1 MRIANYEG
9 RLVVVTGGEGHE
21 IAHDVEKNSGGR
33 FGPEPQAIY
42 EDWDAF
48 TGWAAGARWE
58 GGAPVRPNGLGSPVP
73 APRQVFGIG
82 LNYRDHAAESGL
94 PVPAG
99 EPPVFT
105 KFPSCITGPHGDIEL
120 PPGGHVD
127 WEVELVAVI
136 GRHARHVPAGR
147 GLEYVAGYAVGQ
159 DISER
164 VLQLAATP
172 PQFSMG
178 KSLPGFGPVGPWL
191 VTLDDLGD
199 PGDLALGCEI
209 NGEPVQSSRTSQL
222 IFSVPA
228 LVANLSASVALLPGD
243 VIFTGAT
250 SRRRRV
256 GRDPQRWL
264 ATAGRPHQSYRRH
277 RRDAASL
284 RRRPASRLEP
294 LRARHHC
301 CYHIYLLTCGK
312 AESPGGQP

>member
-9 RLVVVTGGEGHE
+9 RLVVVAGGEGHKLV
-21 IAHDVEKNSGGR
+21 HDVEKNSGGR

-48 TGWAAGARWE
+48 TGWAASPGRARRGGAGARWE
-58 GGAPVRPNGLGSPVP
+58 GGAPVGMTTWASPGP
-73 APRQVFGIG
+73 GTAPGVRHRAEA
-82 LNYRDHAAESGL
+82 RDHAAESGL

-127 WEVELVAVI
+127 WEVELVAVV
-136 GRHARHVPAGR
+136 GRRARHVPAER

-191 VTLDDLGD
+191 VTLDDLDD

-228 LVANLSASVALLPGD
+228 LVANLSASVPLLPGD
-243 VIFTGAT
+243 VIFTGTPAG
-250 SRRRRV
+250 V
-256 GRDPQRWL
+256 GLGRDPQRWL
-264 ATAGRPHQSYRRH
+264 ADGDVLTSHIEGIGEMRH
-277 RRDAASL
+277 RFVVAPPPESS
-284 RRRPASRLEP
+284 SR
-294 LRARHHC
+294 
-301 CYHIYLLTCGK
+301 
-312 AESPGGQP
+312 